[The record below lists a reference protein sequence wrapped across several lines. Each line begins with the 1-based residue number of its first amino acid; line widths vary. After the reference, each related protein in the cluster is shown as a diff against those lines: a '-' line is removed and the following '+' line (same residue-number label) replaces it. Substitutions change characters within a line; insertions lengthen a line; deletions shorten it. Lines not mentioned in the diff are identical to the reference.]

1 MMRDDRREDIIRNR
15 NPELTSTQ
23 AQAQVQ
29 EEARKHQSPP
39 PPSSPPAPK
48 PPPPPPPPPP
58 VKMPSRDVVNL
69 IDSGID
75 IATMQNLLFENIGA
89 TELTQ
94 FLRHDTVDGG
104 NQTYSL
110 ISNLSGT
117 RKRYEPS
124 ALISSQKVDNS
135 FYDVYSIKLESKIP
149 SIEYLL
155 SISLIDYV
163 YFDNDGSLVIELI
176 NFGLDD
182 FVEVEL
188 ATSGTIYGVMQID
201 N

>member
-149 SIEYLL
+149 SVEYLL